1 MSKPAIGVIGLGN
14 MGRGIAS
21 NFAKAGHE
29 TAVWDIS
36 SEARDNLAQLDKI
49 TVATP
54 GEMAAAGAMM
64 VYVVP
69 ATPEIEASFEGP
81 DGVLAQAAP
90 GTIVFDL
97 TTSFPDDTKRLAAR
111 AAEAG
116 LQYLDAAMS
125 GGATGAD
132 AGTLTLMIGGDEAT
146 FEACRARLEA
156 IADNMYFLGDVGA
169 GHAMKLIHNMVTHS
183 IFLTTCE
190 AGRMAERAGLKL
202 SDMIDVFNTSNARSY
217 SSEARFPRHI
227 LSEKWDARSRAAI
240 ATFGRSRCA
249 LPNHASKLGWI
260 NVTVATSAL
269 NGLPGRPTT
278 GVPSSVAN
286 IIGCPGRTATPST
299 IIVASRASRVER
311 RKSR

>member
-1 MSKPAIGVIGLGN
+1 MTQPTIGIIGLGN
-14 MGRGIAS
+14 MGRGIAA
-21 NFAKAGHE
+21 NFAKAGHI

-36 SEARDNLAQLDKI
+36 EEARDNLAQ
-49 TVATP
+49 TENVVVATP
-54 GEMAAAGAMM
+54 GDMAAAGAMM

-90 GTIVFDL
+90 GTIVYDL
-97 TTSFPDDTKRLAAR
+97 TTSFPEDTKRLAAR
-111 AAEAG
+111 ATDAG
-116 LQYLDAAMS
+116 IQYLDAAMS

-156 IADNMYFLGDVGA
+156 IADNMYFLGEVGA

-227 LSEKWDARSRAAI
+227 LSETWDARSRVYN
-240 ATFGRSRCA
+240 
-249 LPNHASKLGWI
+249 LNKDLGM
-260 NVTVATSAL
+260 VVRMAEGMGMDARYAKETSAFL
-269 NGLPGRPTT
+269 NKAIDRGMAEDDYSLLYKVFDDIREDG
-278 GVPSSVAN
+278 
-286 IIGCPGRTATPST
+286 
-299 IIVASRASRVER
+299 
-311 RKSR
+311 

>member
-1 MSKPAIGVIGLGN
+1 MAERRMNMTQPTIGVIGLGN
-14 MGRGIAS
+14 MGRGIAA
-21 NFAKAGHE
+21 NFAKAGHI

-36 SEARDNLAQLDKI
+36 EEARDNLAQ
-49 TVATP
+49 TENVVVATP
-54 GEMAAAGAMM
+54 GDMAAAGAMM

-90 GTIVFDL
+90 GTIVYDL
-97 TTSFPDDTKRLAAR
+97 TTSFPEDTKRLAAR
-111 AAEAG
+111 ATDAG
-116 LQYLDAAMS
+116 IQYLDAAMS

-156 IADNMYFLGDVGA
+156 IADNMYFLGEVGA

-227 LSEKWDARSRAAI
+227 LSETWDARSRVYN
-240 ATFGRSRCA
+240 
-249 LPNHASKLGWI
+249 LNKDLGM
-260 NVTVATSAL
+260 VVRMAEGMGMDARYAKETSAFL
-269 NGLPGRPTT
+269 NKAIDRGMAEDDYSLLYKVFDDIREDG
-278 GVPSSVAN
+278 
-286 IIGCPGRTATPST
+286 
-299 IIVASRASRVER
+299 
-311 RKSR
+311 